1 MKGYTLIT
9 GASAGIG
16 YELAKL
22 FAMDKNPLILV
33 ARNEKRLAE
42 IQKDFAEKY
51 NVDVKYLALDL
62 SNEHNVDYI
71 YEFVEENNLVVD
83 NLINNAGFGSFG
95 AFHEVDIEK
104 DLEMIKVNVYALT
117 KLTKLFLPKLVERN
131 TGGILNVASTAAF
144 GVGPIMSVYYA
155 TKSYVLSLTEAIA
168 EELKGTKIK
177 ISTLCP
183 GPVNTGFQGRAG
195 VEKSELTKGYMMTA
209 KEVAE
214 VGYKQFNKGKTIIIP
229 GMKNK
234 FLVQSF
240 RFLPRKLISS
250 IAIKL
255 NKK

>member
-22 FAMDKNPLILV
+22 FAMDKNSLIIV
-33 ARNEKRLAE
+33 GRNEEKLME
-42 IQKDFAEKY
+42 MQMDFAKNY
-51 NVDVKYLALDL
+51 NIDVKYLALDL

-71 YEFVEENNLVVD
+71 YEFVEKNNLVVD

-95 AFHEVDIEK
+95 VFHEVDIDK

-168 EELKGTKIK
+168 EELRETNIK
-177 ISTLCP
+177 VSALCP
-183 GPVNTGFQGRAG
+183 GPVNTGFQNRAG
-195 VEKSELTKGYMMTA
+195 VKKSELTKGYMMTA
-209 KEVAE
+209 KEVADI
-214 VGYKQFNKGKTIIIP
+214 GYKQFNKGKTIIIP

-240 RFLPRKLISS
+240 RFLPRKLISAIS
-250 IAIKL
+250 IKL
-255 NKK
+255 NNN